1 MELLEHLRLGFDVAF
16 TPINFFYCLVGAF
29 LGTLVGVLPGIG
41 PVTTIA
47 MLLPFTF
54 KMPAVASLIMLAGIY
69 YGAHH
74 AGSTTAIMLNMPGE
88 PSSIVICF
96 DGHPMARQ
104 GRAGVALFISAVGS
118 FFAGCVGVVIIATLA
133 PFLSESSLLIGP
145 PEYASMIIMALVSS
159 AIVVSKSPLTT
170 IAMSALGVLI
180 GTVGTDVSTG
190 SWRFTF
196 GSHYLTDGVSFVA
209 VATGLFAFAEV
220 LDHIAKPT
228 ARAELTTKINS
239 LIPSREDLRTAWK
252 PILRGTGLGAI
263 FGILPGTGPL
273 VCSFVSYAVE
283 KQLADDPSRFGKG
296 AIEGVAAPEASN
308 NAAAITHFIPMLGL
322 GIPAGAAMALMLGAL
337 MIQGITPGPQ
347 VMTGH
352 PDLFWGVVASMLIG
366 NVMLLVLNL
375 PMVGLWIRLLKVPYR
390 LLYPAILLFCCIG
403 VYSVNSQVFDIFLAA
418 GFGALGLV
426 FKRLDCPPGPLVLGM
441 ILGPALEENIR
452 RALLMSRGN
461 ASIFLTS
468 PISLAMLL
476 LAVAFIVVFAR
487 PKKIIKTPVEIDAAA
502 RAESDAALS

>member
-1 MELLEHLRLGFDVAF
+1 MELLEHLRLGFDIAL

-88 PSSIVICF
+88 PSSIVICI

-133 PFLSESSLLIGP
+133 PFLCESSLLIGP
-145 PEYASMIIMALVSS
+145 TEYTSMIIMALVSS
-159 AIVVSKSPLTT
+159 AVVVSNSPLAT

-190 SWRFTF
+190 AWRFTF
-196 GSHYLTDGVSFVA
+196 GSHYLTDGFSFVA

-220 LDHIAKPT
+220 LHHIAKPEP
-228 ARAELTTKINS
+228 RAEPTAINS
-239 LIPSREDLRTAWK
+239 LIPTREDMRAAWR
-252 PILRGTGLGAI
+252 PILRGTGRL
-263 FGILPGTGPL
+263 F
-273 VCSFVSYAVE
+273 CSFVSYAVE
-283 KQLADDPSRFGKG
+283 KQIAKDPSRFGKG

-347 VMTGH
+347 VMSGH

-366 NVMLLVLNL
+366 NVMLLILNL
-375 PMVGLWIRLLKVPYR
+375 PMVGLWIRLLRVPYR

-418 GFGALGLV
+418 GFGALGFV

-487 PKKIIKTPVEIDAAA
+487 PKKVIKTSVEINATEP
-502 RAESDAALS
+502 AENDAALL

>member
-1 MELLEHLRLGFDVAF
+1 MEILDHLRLGFDVAF

-88 PSSIVICF
+88 PSSIVICL
-96 DGHPMARQ
+96 DGHPMAKQ
-104 GRAGVALFISAVGS
+104 GRAGVALFISAIGS

-145 PEYASMIIMALVSS
+145 PEYTSMIIMALVSS
-159 AIVVSKSPLTT
+159 AVVVSNSPLTT
-170 IAMSALGVLI
+170 IAMSALGILI

-196 GSHYLTDGVSFVA
+196 GSHLLTDGVSFVA
-209 VATGLFAFAEV
+209 VATA
-220 LDHIAKPT
+220 
-228 ARAELTTKINS
+228 
-239 LIPSREDLRTAWK
+239 AWK
-252 PILRGTGLGAI
+252 PILRGTGLGAL

-283 KQLADDPSRFGKG
+283 KHLARDPSRFGKG

-366 NVMLLVLNL
+366 NVMLLILNL

-403 VYSVNSQVFDIFLAA
+403 VYSVNSQVFDVFLAA
-418 GFGALGLV
+418 GFGALGFV

-441 ILGPALEENIR
+441 ILGPALEENLR
-452 RALLMSRGN
+452 RALLMSRGH
-461 ASIFLTS
+461 ASVFLTS
-468 PISLAMLL
+468 PVSLFMLL
-476 LAVAFIVVFAR
+476 LAVGFIVVFAR
-487 PKKIIKTPVEIDAAA
+487 PKKIIKTSIDLDAAE
-502 RAESDAALS
+502 RAENDTALS

>member
-1 MELLEHLRLGFDVAF
+1 
-16 TPINFFYCLVGAF
+16 
-29 LGTLVGVLPGIG
+29 
-41 PVTTIA
+41 
-47 MLLPFTF
+47 
-54 KMPAVASLIMLAGIY
+54 
-69 YGAHH
+69 
-74 AGSTTAIMLNMPGE
+74 
-88 PSSIVICF
+88 
-96 DGHPMARQ
+96 
-104 GRAGVALFISAVGS
+104 
-118 FFAGCVGVVIIATLA
+118 
-133 PFLSESSLLIGP
+133 
-145 PEYASMIIMALVSS
+145 MIIMALVSS
-159 AIVVSKSPLTT
+159 AVVVSNSPLTT

-190 SWRFTF
+190 AWRFTF

-220 LDHIAKPT
+220 LHHIAKPEP
-228 ARAELTTKINS
+228 RAEPTAINS
-239 LIPSREDLRTAWK
+239 LIPTREDMRAAWR

-283 KQLADDPSRFGKG
+283 KQIAKDPSRFGKG

-347 VMTGH
+347 VMSGH

-366 NVMLLVLNL
+366 NVMLLILNL
-375 PMVGLWIRLLKVPYR
+375 PMVGLWIRLLRVPYR

-418 GFGALGLV
+418 GFGALGFV

-441 ILGPALEENIR
+441 ILGPTLEENMR
-452 RALLMSRGN
+452 RALLMSRGH
-461 ASIFLTS
+461 AGIFLTS
-468 PISLAMLL
+468 PISLVMLL
-476 LAVAFIVVFAR
+476 LAVAFIVIFAR
-487 PKKIIKTPVEIDAAA
+487 REKSIETTVEISATEQAKNNT
-502 RAESDAALS
+502 ALS

>member
-1 MELLEHLRLGFDVAF
+1 MEILDHLRLGFDVAF

-88 PSSIVICF
+88 PSSIVICL
-96 DGHPMARQ
+96 DGHPMAKQ
-104 GRAGVALFISAVGS
+104 GRAGVALFISAIGS

-145 PEYASMIIMALVSS
+145 TEYTSMIIMALVSS
-159 AIVVSKSPLTT
+159 AVVVSTSPLTT

-190 SWRFTF
+190 AWRFTF

-220 LDHIAKPT
+220 LHHIAKPAAHVEPT
-228 ARAELTTKINS
+228 AINS
-239 LIPSREDLRTAWK
+239 LIPTREDMRAAWK
-252 PILRGTGLGAI
+252 PILRGTGLGAL

-283 KQLADDPSRFGKG
+283 KQLAKDPSRFGKG

-308 NAAAITHFIPMLGL
+308 NASAITHFIPMLGL

-366 NVMLLVLNL
+366 NVMLLILNL

-418 GFGALGLV
+418 GFGALGFV

-441 ILGPALEENIR
+441 ILGPTLEENMR

-461 ASIFLTS
+461 AEIFLTS
-468 PISLAMLL
+468 PISLIMLL
-476 LAVAFIVVFAR
+476 LAVVFIVVFAR
-487 PKKIIKTPVEIDAAA
+487 PKKIMKTTVEAT
-502 RAESDAALS
+502 EQL